1 MLASIRP
8 DSWNLPLFL
17 HVLGATILVGAM
29 ASAALAARA
38 SSSPAI
44 PRALPFRILV
54 LLAIPSWLLMRV
66 AGQWIESKEDVPGD
80 PTWLGVGFMVG
91 DIGLVVLLVAAGFAW
106 WAAKQ
111 AGEAVAEVDDDGPLA
126 ALPRRARGRVVG
138 HDRQTGRVSAYEIL
152 TSRAGFSLDT
162 RNSVKTWPLPS
173 DTT

>member
-106 WAAKQ
+106 WTAKRP
-111 AGEAVAEVDDDGPLA
+111 AKRWPRLTTTGLSLLYLA
-126 ALPRRARGRVVG
+126 ALAVAWWAM
-138 HDRQTGRVSAYEIL
+138 SAKPG
-152 TSRAGFSLDT
+152 A
-162 RNSVKTWPLPS
+162 
-173 DTT
+173 

>member
-106 WAAKQ
+106 WAAKRP
-111 AGEAVAEVDDDGPLA
+111 AKRWPRLTTTGLSLLYLA
-126 ALPRRARGRVVG
+126 ALAVAWWAM
-138 HDRQTGRVSAYEIL
+138 SAKPG
-152 TSRAGFSLDT
+152 A
-162 RNSVKTWPLPS
+162 
-173 DTT
+173 